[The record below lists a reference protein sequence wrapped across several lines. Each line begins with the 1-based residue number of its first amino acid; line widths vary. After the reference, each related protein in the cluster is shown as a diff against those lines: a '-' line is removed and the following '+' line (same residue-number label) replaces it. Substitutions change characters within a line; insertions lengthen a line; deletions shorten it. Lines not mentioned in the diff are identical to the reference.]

1 MPTPVIPM
9 GSTWRSCVIKTMAV
23 AELVPA
29 NSNRSRE
36 TRFKLVCDPVG
47 QHNQRRGTGR
57 FKSSRPDLSGSTVKP
72 RLAQAVRDGYPAGM
86 AEKYPEIEPY
96 ADGHLD
102 VGDGHRVYWETCG
115 NPAGKPALVLHGGP
129 GSGCGPGL
137 RRFFDPDRYRVVL
150 FDQRGCGRSR
160 PHASERAADLSANTT
175 EHLLGDI
182 ERLRAHLAV
191 ERWLL
196 FGGSWGCV
204 LGLAYA
210 ERHPERV
217 TEIVMMGLA
226 TGRRSETDLL
236 TRGLGRVF
244 PNAWASFRDHVP
256 PEDREGDLPTA
267 YARLLANRDPAIHQ
281 SAADAWCTWEDA
293 LEPSARGLMEENA
306 AYRLAF
312 ARLVT
317 HYWSHGSW
325 LAEGEVLRDVG
336 RLAGIPGVLVQ
347 GILDFGNLLGTPWE
361 LAAAWPAA
369 ALHLVDAAHET
380 RSREMV
386 ERLVAA
392 TDAFADRG

>member
-1 MPTPVIPM
+1 MTRPATSFATRPVGSTSSTVTTSCSRHGGATPGSPCPRPRRRPPSCPSINAPFSTTRSINASTPSTSTSATSRTLRAFSAGSCRPTRQPRPRPRAWATSRTASPGCRSQCANWQTPDESIMPTPVIPM

-29 NSNRSRE
+29 ISNRSRE

-72 RLAQAVRDGYPAGM
+72 RLAQAVRAGYPAGM

-115 NPAGKPALVLHGGP
+115 NPAGKPALVLPGGP

-137 RRFFDPDRYRVVL
+137 RRFFDPDRSRVVL
-150 FDQRGCGRSR
+150 FDQRACGRSR
-160 PHASERAADLSANTT
+160 PHASARAADLSANTT

-226 TGRRSETDLL
+226 PGRRSAA
-236 TRGLGRVF
+236 G
-244 PNAWASFRDHVP
+244 PVP
-256 PEDREGDLPTA
+256 PGRG
-267 YARLLANRDPAIHQ
+267 RGFPA
-281 SAADAWCTWEDA
+281 
-293 LEPSARGLMEENA
+293 
-306 AYRLAF
+306 
-312 ARLVT
+312 
-317 HYWSHGSW
+317 
-325 LAEGEVLRDVG
+325 
-336 RLAGIPGVLVQ
+336 PG
-347 GILDFGNLLGTPWE
+347 
-361 LAAAWPAA
+361 A
-369 ALHLVDAAHET
+369 
-380 RSREMV
+380 
-386 ERLVAA
+386 
-392 TDAFADRG
+392 

>member
-1 MPTPVIPM
+1 MTRPATSFATRPVGSTSSTGTTSCSRHRSATPGSTRPRPRRRPPSCPSTNAPFSTTRSINASTPSTSTSATSRTLRAFSAGSCRPTRRPRPRPRAWATSRTASPGCRSQCANWQTPDESIMPTPVIPM

-29 NSNRSRE
+29 ISNRSRE

-72 RLAQAVRDGYPAGM
+72 RLAQAVR
-86 AEKYPEIEPY
+86 
-96 ADGHLD
+96 DGHLD

-236 TRGLGRVF
+236 TRGLGRGF
-244 PNAWASFRDHVP
+244 PNAR
-256 PEDREGDLPTA
+256 
-267 YARLLANRDPAIHQ
+267 
-281 SAADAWCTWEDA
+281 
-293 LEPSARGLMEENA
+293 
-306 AYRLAF
+306 
-312 ARLVT
+312 
-317 HYWSHGSW
+317 
-325 LAEGEVLRDVG
+325 
-336 RLAGIPGVLVQ
+336 
-347 GILDFGNLLGTPWE
+347 
-361 LAAAWPAA
+361 
-369 ALHLVDAAHET
+369 
-380 RSREMV
+380 
-386 ERLVAA
+386 
-392 TDAFADRG
+392 